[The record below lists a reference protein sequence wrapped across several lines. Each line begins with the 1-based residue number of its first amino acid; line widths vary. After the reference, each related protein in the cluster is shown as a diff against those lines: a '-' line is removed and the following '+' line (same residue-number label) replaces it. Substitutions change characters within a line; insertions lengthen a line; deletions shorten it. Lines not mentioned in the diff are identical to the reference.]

1 MNIVLLLLS
10 NNIAV
15 DGSMSWAHLF
25 ILWKKYLKN
34 SIINS
39 SLKLDWYCVI
49 YTVLCILRF
58 GRQCRGALGNKQ

>member
-10 NNIAV
+10 KNIAV

-49 YTVLCILRF
+49 ILYFVYCVSGGER
-58 GRQCRGALGNKQ
+58 LTLIGNKQ